1 MFHSFELYLLAKVNK
16 HIHMKKFIGNVI
28 VRKSNFKVEDCFKK
42 CLSMVEIN
50 TSLPTLIIGLE
61 NAKTNIDN
69 FNILIK
75 RYENDLLWWTFNKTE
90 RRVDYEKDIIDFRNF
105 CIRNVTK
112 NFCYHNINLIET
124 KYSNAKKYIEFI
136 KSIEE
141 KYYFIDKDK
150 FVYIYCINHNE
161 NIKHIYGFSLNTA
174 SFFGIRK
181 DKIIKLIENNPFNRK
196 INNFYAIPNNI
207 RNLVNDDIPSEMIL
221 LEYF

>member
-1 MFHSFELYLLAKVNK
+1 
-16 HIHMKKFIGNVI
+16 MKKFIGNVI

-141 KYYFIDKDK
+141 KYYFID
-150 FVYIYCINHNE
+150 
-161 NIKHIYGFSLNTA
+161 
-174 SFFGIRK
+174 
-181 DKIIKLIENNPFNRK
+181 
-196 INNFYAIPNNI
+196 NFLKYTE
-207 RNLVNDDIPSEMIL
+207 VNKSYPSEQMFL
-221 LEYF
+221 KNCE

>member
-1 MFHSFELYLLAKVNK
+1 M
-16 HIHMKKFIGNVI
+16 
-28 VRKSNFKVEDCFKK
+28 
-42 CLSMVEIN
+42 
-50 TSLPTLIIGLE
+50 
-61 NAKTNIDN
+61 
-69 FNILIK
+69 
-75 RYENDLLWWTFNKTE
+75 
-90 RRVDYEKDIIDFRNF
+90 KDIQ
-105 CIRNVTK
+105 
-112 NFCYHNINLIET
+112 
-124 KYSNAKKYIEFI
+124 
-136 KSIEE
+136 
-141 KYYFIDKDK
+141 YFIDKDK